1 MNRRRFLSE
10 TQNGNVPLIA
20 YCFSNE
26 FSAVYR
32 GPFASSLLDIDSAS
46 LEQGK
51 HDSFLIVRVMD
62 RGTLE
67 DVKLVWEYY
76 GSDKVCEAL
85 LEAPAL
91 GKKTLSFFANQFA
104 LPLEAFRAFRHQ
116 GTLWKS

>member
-1 MNRRRFLSE
+1 MSFRRFIGDLSRH
-10 TQNGNVPLIA
+10 L
-20 YCFSNE
+20 FW
-26 FSAVYR
+26 
-32 GPFASSLLDIDSAS
+32 DIDSAS

-76 GSDKVCEAL
+76 GSDKVREAL

-91 GKKTLSFFANQFA
+91 GKKTLSFFANQFE